1 MGQAVEEE
9 KRVKGGRRFGRI
21 AAMAFLLS
29 LLVALAALA
38 IYLASPFPAAHLSRL
53 IRSQLHQ
60 DFTISSLH
68 LEGGS
73 IVLVK
78 VRLDNPPGFPPR
90 PLLAADRVL
99 IAPSWGDLIRGNQ
112 RFRQI
117 VIDGVTVDL
126 EKDAAGT
133 WNFSNL
139 QRYLASRKPSPKET
153 VIGEL
158 SIRGGSL
165 KVQGEGVDGI
175 SLSVRNVATKGS
187 GSSTVNLAF
196 EDPAHNAYLLKGTA
210 RAGAEPAVDL
220 SLTAPSLSLQETAAW
235 LKMKNAQLLKGGK
248 ASLQVNATLQRSVLS
263 AAGDLRL
270 SGVRPPVKGAQPVN
284 GALHVSAGYDAS
296 KDSLHLSE
304 ATFSLSKL
312 LKLHAKGTVE
322 GLKGRRAY
330 AFSVAMD
337 EVDLAAIA
345 LLVPNLDLK
354 GMEAGGK
361 LRCDSLTLAGD
372 RSGLANLTG
381 LLTLRDGTLSR
392 GERLLA
398 EGVNGSINFARQKG
412 GIATAAELS
421 VAGNHPAALVN
432 ALKLPLKATL
442 SPKFKPVRAEA
453 SPFSAAVSGIPVTG
467 RLSFDA
473 GAARPLAASLNF
485 PPTRAANLNELL
497 GRYGIKADEGTVSL
511 AAELSGKGAN
521 DFAATAR
528 LAVHDLRGQSGKKAI
543 GAGSAAVTLAL
554 SRAAGKLSLDGNA
567 DLGRLAVD
575 TTKGDARFHFQL
587 ANQVLTLQDAQA
599 EVGGVKLAIKQ
610 LTAAVPKAEPVEKGK
625 RYPLQGAFNG
635 VRVTR
640 GDWDVSEMAGTV
652 KGSYLAAGDG
662 RWLEGGADVSA
673 GGVDF
678 KGKRLGAPAL
688 HATFARSG
696 ASITAGGDLLG
707 GRLSGSVALDPFA
720 AAAGTGF
727 DLAVA
732 KARVVDALQW
742 SAPAAPSRARPSA
755 GTVDVSCKGHY
766 STSDGFVC
774 SFDSAGEG
782 IALSGAGG
790 KALVSGAALT
800 LSGSLA
806 KGDLTVKEGTLA
818 LGPACKVVAS
828 GQVNQVFK
836 PERQGKLVATLPR
849 TQVNGVIDPLVNLL
863 PRSLQE
869 GNLDGSLSAAA
880 EIAFAQ
886 GAKLL
891 QGTVTIDHGS
901 FEVPAQKL
909 SFGEINGSIPFSLD
923 LSGSGTMRPPEVT
936 AYNRENYPRLFP
948 QLAADPGRGETFTIG
963 KLSLGS
969 LKMGALSMRLV
980 AEKGVTEITKFRT
993 TLFQGTLVGKGYL
1006 TLSDRLLFRTD
1017 LLINDLSLKTLCS
1030 MFPAISGYIS
1040 GRVDGVVSLSGKGG
1054 SLAGMTGFTDVWAR
1068 EGGGEKMLVS
1078 KEFLQKLAKQ
1088 KLGGFFFRSDREY
1101 DRAEIKAMLQQG
1113 DLSFESLIIEHTN
1126 MVGVRDLSVSIAPE
1140 QNRIA
1145 LDHLLDS
1152 IKEAAVRGKG
1162 GTAKQPEAASPT
1174 SAPAAAPAQAPQGQ
1188 EAAPPA
1194 TENEKKN

>member
-1 MGQAVEEE
+1 M
-9 KRVKGGRRFGRI
+9 
-21 AAMAFLLS
+21 MALLLFFL
-29 LLVALAALA
+29 VVLAALA
-38 IYLASPFPAAHLSRL
+38 VYLASPFPAAHLSRL
-53 IRSQLHQ
+53 VRSQLHQ

-78 VRLDNPPGFPPR
+78 VRLDNPPGFPSR

-99 IAPSWGDLIRGNQ
+99 IAPNWGELIRGNQ

-117 VIDGVTVDL
+117 VIDGVTADL
-126 EKDAAGT
+126 EKDPAGN
-133 WNFSNL
+133 WNFANL

-158 SIRGGSL
+158 AIHGGSL
-165 KVQGEGVDGI
+165 QVQGEGMDGI

-187 GSSTVNLAF
+187 GSSTVDLAF

-220 SLTAPSLSLQETAAW
+220 SLTAPSLSLPETAAW
-235 LKMKNAQLLKGGK
+235 LKMKNAQLLKGGRG
-248 ASLQVNATLQRSVLS
+248 SLQVNATLQRSVL
-263 AAGDLRL
+263 AAVGDLRL
-270 SGVRPPVKGAQPVN
+270 SGIRPPVKGAQPVN
-284 GALHVSAGYDAS
+284 GALHISAGYDAP
-296 KDSLHLSE
+296 KDSFHLSE
-304 ATFSLSKL
+304 ATLSLSTL
-312 LKLHAKGTVE
+312 LRLHAKGTVD

-337 EVDLAAIA
+337 EVDLAALT

-354 GMEAGGK
+354 GMEVGGR
-361 LRCDSLTLAGD
+361 LRCDSLTLEGE

-392 GERLLA
+392 GDRLLA
-398 EGVNGSINFARQKG
+398 EGVNGSVNFARQKG
-412 GIATAAELS
+412 GIATAAEFS
-421 VAGNHPAALVN
+421 VTGNHPAALVS

-453 SPFSAAVSGIPVTG
+453 SPFSATVSGIPVTG

-473 GAARPLAASLNF
+473 GAARPLAANLNF
-485 PPTRAANLNELL
+485 PATRIANLNELL
-497 GRYGIKADEGTVSL
+497 GRYGIKADGGTASL
-511 AAELSGKGAN
+511 DAQLSGRGAN
-521 DFAATAR
+521 DFEATAR
-528 LAVHDLRGQSGKKAI
+528 LAVHDLRGQSGKRTI
-543 GAGSAAVTLAL
+543 GVGTGAVTLAL
-554 SRAAGKLSLDGNA
+554 SRAAGKLSADGNA
-567 DLGRLAVD
+567 DLGRLAID
-575 TTKGDARFHFQL
+575 TTAGDARFHFQF

-599 EVGGVKLAIKQ
+599 ELAGLKLAIRQ
-610 LTAAVPKAEPVEKGK
+610 LTATVPRGAPVDKGK
-625 RYPLQGAFNG
+625 RYPLQGEFSG
-635 VRVTR
+635 VSVTR

-652 KGSYLAAGDG
+652 KGSYFTAGVG
-662 RWLEGGADVSA
+662 RWLEGGADVST
-673 GGVDF
+673 GGVNF

-707 GRLSGSVALDPFA
+707 GRLTGSVALDPFA
-720 AAAGTGF
+720 PAAGTGF

-742 SAPAAPSRARPSA
+742 SSPAGSSPTRPSA
-755 GTVDVSCKGHY
+755 GTVDLRCKGHY
-766 STSDGFVC
+766 STSDGLAG
-774 SFDSAGEG
+774 SFESAGEG
-782 IALSGAGG
+782 IALSGAAG
-790 KALVSGAALT
+790 KTLLSGAALT

-806 KGDLTVKEGTLA
+806 KGDLTVREGTLS
-818 LGPACKVVAS
+818 LGPACKVTAS

-836 PERQGKLVATLPR
+836 PERRGRITATLPR

-869 GNLDGSLSAAA
+869 GTLGGSLSAAA
-880 EIAFAQ
+880 EIAFAK

-891 QGTVTIDHGS
+891 QGTVTVDHGS
-901 FEVPAQKL
+901 FDVPAQKL
-909 SFGEINGSIPFSLD
+909 SLGEINGSIPFSLD
-923 LSGSGTMRPPEVT
+923 LSGGGTMRPPEVT

-948 QLAADPGRGETFTIG
+948 LLAADPGRGETFTIG

-969 LKMGALSMRLV
+969 VRMGALSMRLV
-980 AEKGVTEITKFRT
+980 AEKGVTEITKFQT

-1006 TLSDRLLFRTD
+1006 TLSNRLLFRTD
-1017 LLINDLSLKTLCS
+1017 LLISDLSLKTLCS
-1030 MFPAISGYIS
+1030 MFPAITGYIS

-1054 SLAGMTGFTDVWAR
+1054 NLAGITGFTDLWAR
-1068 EGGGEKMLVS
+1068 KGGGEKMLVS

-1088 KLGGFFFRSDREY
+1088 KLSGFFFRSDRDY

-1145 LDHLLDS
+1145 LDHLFDS

-1162 GTAKQPEAASPT
+1162 GAAKQPEASTPAP
-1174 SAPAAAPAQAPQGQ
+1174 APAAAPETP

-1194 TENEKKN
+1194 TEFKWGE